1 MKIEG
6 IKHSVHDLGSFTK
19 SSAKFCICYSKVRK
33 IHIKQCFLWAI
44 FVETVSMKNCHK
56 SQLVTNNMKFLE
68 NRNYGKVVYLSQQ
81 FALCT
86 RPYQQVGI
94 HCKFAPNHP
103 LLGTNVLAM
112 YNKQKM
118 YSPQPNPYAHMSL
131 MITNEH
137 LPAAHNSE
145 RGTINNPI
153 FKDHSFIF

>member
-1 MKIEG
+1 M
-6 IKHSVHDLGSFTK
+6 HDLGSFTK

-118 YSPQPNPYAHMSL
+118 YSPQPNPYARMSL